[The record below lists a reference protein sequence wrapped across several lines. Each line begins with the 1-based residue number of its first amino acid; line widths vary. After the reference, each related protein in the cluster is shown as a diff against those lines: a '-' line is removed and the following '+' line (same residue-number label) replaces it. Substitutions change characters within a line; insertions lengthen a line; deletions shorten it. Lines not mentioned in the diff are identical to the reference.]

1 MRLASPLSGNDSQ
14 CDLYIATT
22 LRNFGIFDSNLCACY
37 LALSDTCRSGTD
49 EREMPDL
56 ITTYTR
62 WQPWLGQVS
71 IRSNL
76 QDLWQEVDNTKT

>member
-1 MRLASPLSGNDSQ
+1 MIRNV
-14 CDLYIATT
+14 IFT
-22 LRNFGIFDSNLCACY
+22 LRRRYEISEFLTVICVHVILRLSLRAGQDRKRGSNA
-37 LALSDTCRSGTD
+37 G
-49 EREMPDL
+49 PD
-56 ITTYTR
+56 TTYTR